1 MLPMID
7 ASIDRV
13 LEVDD
18 APRMDELGTVESVPD
33 AAIRMEHVTFSYPSS
48 GNASVRPAIKDVLL
62 SIPAC
67 TSCAI
72 VGPSGSGKTT
82 LVNLMARFWD
92 VDSGCV
98 TVGGVDVREW
108 KLDSLMERFSMVFQ
122 DVYLFNDTVENNI
135 RFGKPGATHDEVVEA
150 ARRARCH
157 EFIEQLPQ
165 GYDTVLGEGGA
176 TVSGGEKQR
185 ISIARALL
193 KDASVV
199 LLDEATASVDPE
211 NEQELQAAI
220 EELTSE
226 KTVVMIA
233 HRLKTVRNAD
243 QIIVMNEGEIVQRG
257 THDELMREGGLYRR
271 FVEGRSQAIGWR
283 L

>member
-1 MLPMID
+1 M
-7 ASIDRV
+7 
-13 LEVDD
+13 
-18 APRMDELGTVESVPD
+18 
-33 AAIRMEHVTFSYPSS
+33 
-48 GNASVRPAIKDVLL
+48 
-62 SIPAC
+62 
-67 TSCAI
+67 
-72 VGPSGSGKTT
+72 
-82 LVNLMARFWD
+82 
-92 VDSGCV
+92 
-98 TVGGVDVREW
+98 
-108 KLDSLMERFSMVFQ
+108 
-122 DVYLFNDTVENNI
+122 
-135 RFGKPGATHDEVVEA
+135 
-150 ARRARCH
+150 
-157 EFIEQLPQ
+157 
-165 GYDTVLGEGGA
+165 
-176 TVSGGEKQR
+176 
-185 ISIARALL
+185 
-193 KDASVV
+193 V